1 MRALIDLIIKSKHW
15 FLFVLLE
22 AISLG
27 MLFSTN
33 GYPRCVAF
41 TTAND
46 VVGSFYNVIS
56 SITSYLNL
64 QEENHRLEVKNQQLR
79 KKLYSMEQEA
89 AEARCDTAT
98 RMQALPARYELV
110 HAQVVNSTLHKM
122 FNLMTINKGKADGVR
137 PEMGVVCSNGVVG
150 IVYMTSAH
158 YSIVTPLLNEN
169 SKISCRLRKS
179 EFFGSLVWKRGNAN
193 TAYLMSI
200 PRHAKVKKG
209 DIVETNGYSDIFPA
223 GLPIGVVSGVDDSS
237 DGMSHLLKVRLY
249 TNFMTLREVAV
260 ITNFTSKER
269 RMLEEV
275 AADPE
280 KKENQT
286 LIKNDRVQTTTSDN
300 APDNASTNAPDD
312 APSNASNN
320 PSDNGASDRTSGTE

>member
-22 AISLG
+22 VISLG

-64 QEENHRLEVKNQQLR
+64 QEENHRLEMANQQLR

-89 AEARCDTAT
+89 AEARCDTAR
-98 RMQALPARYELV
+98 RMEALPTRYELV
-110 HAQVVNSTLHKM
+110 HAQVVNNTMHKM
-122 FNLMTINKGKADGVR
+122 FNLMTINKGKADGIR

-150 IVYMTSAH
+150 IVYMTSMH

-169 SKISCRLRKS
+169 SKISCRLRHS
-179 EFFGSLVWKRGNAN
+179 EFFGSLIWKRGNVN
-193 TAYLMSI
+193 TAYLTSI

-209 DIVETNGYSDIFPA
+209 DIVETNGYSDIFPS
-223 GLPIGVVSGVDDSS
+223 GLPMGVVSTVDDSS
-237 DGMSHLLKVRLY
+237 DGMSYMLKVKLF
-249 TNFMTLREVAV
+249 TNFATLREVAV
-260 ITNFTSKER
+260 IKNFSSKER
-269 RMLEEV
+269 KMLEEV

-280 KKENQT
+280 GKKSQT
-286 LIKNDRVQTTTSDN
+286 LIKKDSVQTT
-300 APDNASTNAPDD
+300 
-312 APSNASNN
+312 
-320 PSDNGASDRTSGTE
+320 ASDTESDSESKTTTNTETDSAE